1 MTRFAI
7 LLAVL
12 AIAGCSGGSLDFS
25 IDNPTDA
32 PISLTI
38 DDTHYDVPAHQAK
51 DISLAPGEHRME
63 SSSTGKIKFIVYA
76 GGEGA
81 LINPTLS
88 DYVIADKIY
97 LADPSKRTNFGAV
110 NETIQLQGVAFQGPF
125 ALRNALFIEK
135 KWRFGVHQPFPHELT
150 GYDPGTGGNIFSK
163 IFATADFVPYYE
175 EAYGKP
181 GYFQQHHPVAETA
194 PRHPAGPPALPV
206 FDSPEM
212 QQASAPLR
220 DLLTQYLH
228 ATDASEQARLKAK
241 SFDLVVA
248 FVHYYA
254 EKGMS
259 FRNEG
264 QKYNDFMLLHGELL
278 SASAIVEN

>member
-7 LLAVL
+7 LLAML
-12 AIAGCSGGSLDFS
+12 TLAGCSGRSPDFS

-32 PISLTI
+32 PISLMI
-38 DDTHYDVPAHQAK
+38 DDTHYDVPAHQAT
-51 DISLAPGEHRME
+51 DLSLSPGEHRME
-63 SSSTGKIKFIVYA
+63 SNWTGKIKFIVYA
-76 GGEGA
+76 GGEGG

-88 DYVIADKIY
+88 DYVIADRVY
-97 LADPSKRTNFGAV
+97 LTDPSKQSNFGAV
-110 NETIQLQGVAFQGPF
+110 NETIRLQGVAFQGPF
-125 ALRNALFIEK
+125 VLQNGLFIEK
-135 KWRFGVHQPFPHELT
+135 KWRFGVRQPLPHDLT

-163 IFATADFVPYYE
+163 IFTAADFVPYYE
-175 EAYGKP
+175 ETYGKP
-181 GYFQQHHPVAETA
+181 GYFQQHHPVADTT

-212 QQASAPLR
+212 QQAAAPLR

-228 ATDASEQARLKAK
+228 AADASEQARLKAK

-248 FVHYYA
+248 FVHFFA

-259 FRNEG
+259 FRNET
-264 QKYNDFMLLHGELL
+264 QKYNDFMHLHGELL